1 VKLFMN
7 QGCTLSGADWTQVG
21 LDLLRKH
28 LPEGKRDFLLPIF
41 TKGGDSFLSKRMD
54 YNGASAASRWLS
66 RVMEAP
72 QKTSGG
78 RWKLALD
85 ELLLPGDLGKL
96 FTEHSERH
104 LLVSIAAEA
113 GVPQEHRSYLGRW
126 GIDEYAGSEYMLS
139 SRQIICDIQQKVVKY
154 LMDGKPGHD
163 ESDVI
168 GEIAEMAKTE
178 GFDSV
183 KLKGRHSVLFGDPSY
198 SGRNLHQ
205 VPARAA
211 EVPAEGLDEVA
222 EEQKAAAEA
231 PGVPTPYWICI
242 LGKSQHRRLHRA
254 GGCALL
260 KWKCELGQDVQVLSS
275 GGADS
280 ICENCWPAA
289 RKNHHGNDDLPL
301 WMQEKPVETAEVA
314 QEAESEDSSNCS
326 SSSWDE
332 ATENV

>member
-1 VKLFMN
+1 MTKVSDFGFTFTLGRSKTTGAGKEVREVKLFLN

-41 TKGGDSFLSKRMD
+41 TKGGDSFLSKMMD
-54 YNGASAASRWLS
+54 YNGASAASRLLS
-66 RVMEAP
+66 RVMEVP
-72 QKTSGG
+72 QRDSGG

-85 ELLLPGDLGKL
+85 ELLLPGNLGKL

-113 GVPQEHRSYLGRW
+113 GEPQERRSYLGRW
-126 GIDEYAGSEYMLS
+126 GIDKYAGSEYMLS

-168 GEIAEMAKTE
+168 SEIAEMAKME
-178 GFDSV
+178 GFDPV
-183 KLKGRHSVLFGDPSY
+183 KLKRHHSVLFGDPSY

-205 VPARAA
+205 VPVRAA
-211 EVPAEGLDEVA
+211 EVPAAGLDELE

-231 PGVPTPYWICI
+231 QGAPTPYWVCI

-260 KWKCELGQDVQVLSS
+260 KWKC
-275 GGADS
+275 
-280 ICENCWPAA
+280 
-289 RKNHHGNDDLPL
+289 
-301 WMQEKPVETAEVA
+301 
-314 QEAESEDSSNCS
+314 
-326 SSSWDE
+326 
-332 ATENV
+332 